1 MTQKEKAIECMK
13 KLRIFEPFIKAF
25 IDNGQV
31 TLFERTGIAFIIKE
45 YSLLNEIKQF
55 EKRTGA
61 LVYAVT
67 HEFFDFGECYTFL
80 CVSKYEEDWPYTISG
95 VNGNCLCMA
104 YCLNKTNES
113 CSEFGTVAM
122 VSYKGFIIRRG

>member
-1 MTQKEKAIECMK
+1 MTQKEKAVECMK
-13 KLRIFEPFIKAF
+13 RLLIFEPFIKAF
-25 IDNGQV
+25 IDNGSV
-31 TLFERTGIAFIIKE
+31 TLFERTRIAFTIKE
-45 YSLLNEIKQF
+45 DSLLNEIKQF

-80 CVSKYEEDWPYTISG
+80 CVSKYEEDWPYTVVG
-95 VNGNCLCMA
+95 VYGNCLCEA
-104 YCLNKTNES
+104 YCLNKTNYS

-122 VSYKGFIIRRG
+122 VSYKGFLIRRG